1 MRTRITHAW
10 ACLVRMAAACALM
23 QAMVPAAVASDQPPE
38 DMRLAVGKSI
48 VIDFPADVAKI
59 STSNPDIV
67 DAVAVSTREVL
78 LHARGLGL
86 STVVAWSKNGDR
98 RFYNIAV
105 EHNLEPIRRVL
116 RETFP
121 GEDIQVQA
129 ARDSLT
135 LVGRASTQAV
145 ADRAAALAASLAKAV
160 VNNLQVSPAAVDK
173 QIMLRV
179 KFAELNRSAA
189 EAFAINLIS
198 TGAANTVGRTSTGQ
212 FSPPQVRDLT
222 GVIPG
227 GAAGTTSTFSLS
239 DVLNIFA
246 FRPDINLAV
255 TVKALHSQGVLQILA
270 EPNLVTTNGKEASF
284 LVGGE
289 FPVPVVQ
296 GGANVGAVTI
306 QFREFGIR
314 LSFNPALTPNG
325 TIRMQVRP
333 EVSTIDLTNAVSI
346 YGFTIPALAT
356 RRIETNIELN
366 QGQSFVIGGLVD
378 DRVTEQLA
386 RIPALSSIPVLG
398 ALFRSRNENK
408 TKTELIVLVS
418 PEIIDPLNP
427 PQPRDLPPMPKE
439 FLAPAPAGKQGAA
452 VKGGTAQPAANG
464 QPRAAAGGES
474 TSAAKLDGKQR
485 QPQP

>member
-1 MRTRITHAW
+1 MRKRISCARTG
-10 ACLVRMAAACALM
+10 LVRMSVACALLPLC
-23 QAMVPAAVASDQPPE
+23 VPAARAADQPPE
-38 DMRLAVGKSI
+38 DMRLAVGKSV

-67 DAVAVSTREVL
+67 DAVAVSTREIL
-78 LHARGLGL
+78 LHARGLGFC
-86 STVVAWSKNGDR
+86 TVVAWSKNSDR
-98 RFYNIAV
+98 RFYNIVV
-105 EHNLEPIRRVL
+105 EHNLEPVRRIL
-116 RETFP
+116 KETFP
-121 GEDIQVQA
+121 EENIQVQA

-135 LVGRASTQAV
+135 LVGRVSTQAV

-160 VNNLQVSPAAVDK
+160 VNNLQVNPAAVEK

-227 GAAGTTSTFSLS
+227 AAAGTTSTFSLS

-314 LSFNPALTPNG
+314 LNFNPGLTPNG

-346 YGFTIPALAT
+346 SGFTIPALAT

-408 TKTELIVLVS
+408 TKTELIVLVT

-427 PQPRDLPPMPKE
+427 PQPRALPAMPKE
-439 FLAPAPAGKQGAA
+439 FMAPAPEGKQGA
-452 VKGGTAQPAANG
+452 VRKGGAPEG
-464 QPRAAAGGES
+464 AGKV
-474 TSAAKLDGKQR
+474 TAKLGSAPM
-485 QPQP
+485 QPKP